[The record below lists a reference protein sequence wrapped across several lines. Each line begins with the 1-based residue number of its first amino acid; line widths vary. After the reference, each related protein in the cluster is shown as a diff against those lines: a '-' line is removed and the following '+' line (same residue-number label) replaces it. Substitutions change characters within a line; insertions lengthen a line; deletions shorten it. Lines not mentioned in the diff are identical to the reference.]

1 MSQMVVGEVKI
12 KVSFDNGVAKTK
24 TREMNKSL
32 SGLTKTT
39 KDLGMSF
46 QRMGRTISISGFVL
60 GIVSQRVIK
69 SFQGIA
75 DSIVKISKE
84 ATNLDKA
91 SQYLSDTLTALS
103 LSGMLT
109 DDTFNDVIDT
119 FNDMMRVA
127 LESAGSWAIIDTAIQ
142 GLKTAIAEGA
152 LPQLQNLAGF
162 LTGFNMSSFN
172 DALSEATNSFL
183 TPIVEKIKELLGDE
197 NGGIEGI
204 RSKLNAIA
212 IIGGTFLAGVLG
224 GMNELAANAANLIG
238 NDAEGVTGLAYWLGE
253 VSGKMLAFAPGA
265 ALVGLVI
272 SGFGAILSVIS
283 GVIGAVG
290 VGGLLALGAIIVT
303 IGSDWDTWSKTT
315 IPNLITALND
325 LTKALAT
332 DLGDALVF
340 VQAMIAATNFV
351 LRSMVEFI
359 TDAIKKITQFIQMRN
374 ASMATDEELDVGNI
388 VRNEKQGGGRIP
400 RTGNYLMHEGEYV
413 TPRNQ
418 TTNNM
423 GGINITVISSN
434 PETAGESVLRAI
446 RTRTPY
452 ITL

>member
-12 KVSFDNGVAKTK
+12 RVSFDNGVAKTK

-84 ATNLDKA
+84 ATSLDKA

-109 DDTFNDVIDT
+109 DDTFNDVIST

-142 GLKTAIAEGA
+142 GLKTAVAEGA
-152 LPQLQNLAGF
+152 LPQLQSLAGF
-162 LTGFNMSSFN
+162 LSEFDMSSFN

-253 VSGKMLAFAPGA
+253 VSGKMLVFAPGA

-272 SGFGAILSVIS
+272 SGFGAILTLI
-283 GVIGAVG
+283 GTVIGAVG
-290 VGGLLALGAIIVT
+290 VGGLLALGAIIVS
-303 IGSDWDTWSKTT
+303 IGSNWDTWSETT
-315 IPNLITALND
+315 IPNLVDALND
-325 LTKALAT
+325 LSGAVGVDLKDAFLA
-332 DLGDALVF
+332 VK
-340 VQAMIAATNFV
+340 IV
-351 LRSMVEFI
+351 L
-359 TDAIKKITQFIQMRN
+359 AIINTMLQDIMTTVINVIRKITQMVQMRN

-388 VRNEKQGGGRIP
+388 ARNEKQGGGRIP

>member
-12 KVSFDNGVAKTK
+12 RVSFDNGVAKTK

-84 ATNLDKA
+84 ATSLDKA

-109 DDTFNDVIDT
+109 DDTFNDVIST

-142 GLKTAIAEGA
+142 GLKTAVAEGA
-152 LPQLQNLAGF
+152 LPQLQSLAGF
-162 LTGFNMSSFN
+162 LSEFDMSSFN

-238 NDAEGVTGLAYWLGE
+238 NDAEGVTGLAYWLG
-253 VSGKMLAFAPGA
+253 
-265 ALVGLVI
+265 
-272 SGFGAILSVIS
+272 
-283 GVIGAVG
+283 
-290 VGGLLALGAIIVT
+290 
-303 IGSDWDTWSKTT
+303 
-315 IPNLITALND
+315 
-325 LTKALAT
+325 
-332 DLGDALVF
+332 
-340 VQAMIAATNFV
+340 
-351 LRSMVEFI
+351 
-359 TDAIKKITQFIQMRN
+359 
-374 ASMATDEELDVGNI
+374 
-388 VRNEKQGGGRIP
+388 
-400 RTGNYLMHEGEYV
+400 
-413 TPRNQ
+413 
-418 TTNNM
+418 
-423 GGINITVISSN
+423 
-434 PETAGESVLRAI
+434 
-446 RTRTPY
+446 
-452 ITL
+452 